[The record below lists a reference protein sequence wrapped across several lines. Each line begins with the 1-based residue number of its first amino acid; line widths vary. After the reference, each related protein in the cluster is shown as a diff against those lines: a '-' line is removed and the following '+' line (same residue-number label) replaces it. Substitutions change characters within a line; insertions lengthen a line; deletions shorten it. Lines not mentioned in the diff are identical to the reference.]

1 MPTASGGSGARMLE
15 VDRVIFACAA
25 NVARDILVDPSFS
38 ERRVLSSVEY
48 FHDLTVTHADEEYM
62 AKHNEVD
69 GKAIYFIKSYDKD
82 PALCEMGFDLTAY
95 QPALQ
100 PLKEE
105 GKRIYQTIF
114 LDRERR
120 DMWTIDE
127 IEPKKILDKTWWV
140 AFSHTYKHFRWVV
153 PWVWTI
159 QNKAHTLFAGSWTL
173 FNTHDIAIASGLA
186 AAERLGAPYPF
197 ERNPMA
203 MATFVTVMQTSHL
216 VFRRPR
222 HSNRAKEA

>member
-1 MPTASGGSGARMLE
+1 
-15 VDRVIFACAA
+15 
-25 NVARDILVDPSFS
+25 
-38 ERRVLSSVEY
+38 
-48 FHDLTVTHADEEYM
+48 
-62 AKHNEVD
+62 
-69 GKAIYFIKSYDKD
+69 
-82 PALCEMGFDLTAY
+82 
-95 QPALQ
+95 
-100 PLKEE
+100 
-105 GKRIYQTIF
+105 
-114 LDRERR
+114 
-120 DMWTIDE
+120 MWTIDE

-159 QNKAHTLFAGSWTL
+159 QVPSPSMSRPPVYGTQAYTLSPAAHRAPPSASCCTVLPPSTTHPAHHPPVLLQNKAHTLFAGSWTL